1 MFNALCFYKNFL
13 HWIGITLIPVATLP
27 EPNGHRGIS
36 FSSGYFI
43 GVLLAMISSRKRRIL
58 QIAILTAIFVSL
70 SFFLLTGKGGF
81 NTSLFSRALA
91 FIALGVTTLFI
102 ARNLTHET
110 KIKKDKLE
118 GIFAHSTQGIIL
130 LDRTGTI
137 ELANPFLKKMF
148 GHEKDSLTGNTIKIL
163 IPGIALPEPL
173 KNTTSSNAPLIYK
186 DLLGQRKDG
195 STFTLEISFNTYTAD
210 GTSYWVGFA
219 NDTTE
224 IKKVE
229 LEALMMED
237 RLHSKNKELRQVAYM
252 VSHDLRAPI
261 AKILGL
267 ASIFDNDAPENKF
280 LVKKI
285 AEATV
290 HLDHVV
296 KDMNNILATRHIE
309 KENQEFIHFE
319 SKLKLITKVLEK
331 EIKESKASI
340 TTDFHEANGV
350 VTAKGHLYSILY
362 NLLSN
367 SIKYRLSET
376 PLHIHLQ
383 STEEEKFVCLSVKDN
398 GMGIDLMKNEE
409 KVFGLYKRFHGDTFP
424 GKGVGL
430 HLVKV
435 HAESLGG
442 KVEIESKVNEGTQ
455 FKIYIPKKNEPATA

>member
-13 HWIGITLIPVATLP
+13 PWLSITLLPVATLP
-27 EPNGHRGIS
+27 EPNEHRGIS

-43 GVLLAMISSRKRRIL
+43 GVLLATVSNRKRRIL
-58 QIAILTAIFVSL
+58 QIVILAAIFISL
-70 SFFLLTGKGGF
+70 SFFLVAGKGEL
-81 NTSLFSRALA
+81 NTSLLTRALA
-91 FIALGVTTLFI
+91 LIALGVTTFFI
-102 ARNLTHET
+102 TLNFTRET
-110 KIKKDKLE
+110 KIKKSKLE
-118 GIFAHSTQGIIL
+118 GIFAHSMQGIISI
-130 LDRTGTI
+130 DRAGTI
-137 ELANPFLKKMF
+137 ELANPFLEKMF
-148 GHEKDSLTGNTIKIL
+148 GYEKDALTGNTIKIL
-163 IPGIALPEPL
+163 IPGIVLPEPL
-173 KNTTSSNAPLIYK
+173 NTTSSNAPLIYK

-210 GTSYWVGFA
+210 GASYWVGFV

-267 ASIFDNDAPENKF
+267 ASIFDADAPENRF

-285 AEATV
+285 AEATI
-290 HLDHVV
+290 HLDNVV

-309 KENQEFIHFE
+309 KENQEYIHFE

-383 STEEEKFVCLSVKDN
+383 ATDHENFVCLSVKDN
-398 GMGIDLMKNEE
+398 GMGIDLLKNEE

>member
-1 MFNALCFYKNFL
+1 MFNAFCFYKNFL
-13 HWIGITLIPVATLP
+13 HWLGLTLLPVATLP

-43 GVLLAMISSRKRRIL
+43 GVLLAMISSHKRRIL
-58 QIAILTAIFVSL
+58 QIVILTAIFISL
-70 SFFLLTGKGGF
+70 SFFLVAGKGEF
-81 NTSLFSRALA
+81 NTSLFTRALA
-91 FIALGVTTLFI
+91 LLALGVTTFFI
-102 ARNLTHET
+102 TLNLARET
-110 KIKKDKLE
+110 KSKKRKLE
-118 GIFAHSTQGIIL
+118 GIFAYSTQGIVLI
-130 LDRTGTI
+130 DRTGTI
-137 ELANPFLKKMF
+137 ELTNPFLEKMF
-148 GHEKDSLTGNTIKIL
+148 GYENGALAGNTIKIL
-163 IPGIALPEPL
+163 VPGIVLPEPL
-173 KNTTSSNAPLIYK
+173 NNTTSACAPLIYK
-186 DLLGQRKDG
+186 DLLGQRKNG
-195 STFTLEISFNTYTAD
+195 STFPLEISFSTYTAD
-210 GTSYWVGFA
+210 GASYWVGFV

-229 LEALMMED
+229 LEVLMMED

-290 HLDHVV
+290 HLDNVV

-309 KENQEFIHFE
+309 KENQEYIHFD

-340 TTDFHEANGV
+340 TTDFHEAGGV
-350 VTAKGHLYSILY
+350 VTTKGHLYSILY

-383 STEEEKFVCLSVKDN
+383 TTDQEKFVCLSVKDN
-398 GMGIDLMKNEE
+398 GMGIDLLKNEE
-409 KVFGLYKRFHGDTFP
+409 KVFGLYNRFHGDTFP